1 MEKSAKPVREVTRR
15 QLSRWQRQRKRQRII
30 SALGISVIAAVLVIL
45 RSGWYIGQYRPLH
58 ETVITVNDTE
68 FNMDYY
74 VKTLRFFG
82 EGQPSVYVRSL
93 TDQVTRIIQRNELV
107 RQEAE
112 SKLGISVSQ
121 QEIDEELKRSAP
133 PLSEDYQD
141 LAGAKLLTS
150 KLEEY
155 FEQQILVS
163 TEQRQLMVMFLENE
177 VQAGELRTRLEAG
190 EDFAELSGEFSL
202 DGLSDNGSLGWQVKN
217 LLELKLGTSIPGDY
231 AFGAEVGALS
241 QPLYDETMTK
251 SVGYWLIEVLEREAD
266 VEEANVQ
273 VILLGSEK
281 EAQEVR
287 TRLEAGEDFAA
298 LAKELSRLDGA
309 EADGGYL
316 GLLTPGMMTPAFDE
330 VVFGAELEPGAIS
343 EPVKDTDIMTE
354 GGYWLVK
361 IVDKADDMQIA
372 EADRDLLKAK
382 AFNDWLEALWDDPE
396 NIVDSYLNDKQKAWA
411 TERVSS
417 SQN

>member
-1 MEKSAKPVREVTRR
+1 MEKPAREVTRR

-30 SALGISVIAAVLVIL
+30 NALGISVIAAVLVIVG
-45 RSGWYIGQYRPLH
+45 SGWYIGQYRPLH

-74 VKTLRFFG
+74 VKMLRFFG

-93 TDQVTRIIQRNELV
+93 TDQVTSIIQRNELV

-121 QEIDEELKRSAP
+121 QEIDEELKRSDS

-141 LAGAKLLTS
+141 LVGAQLLTS

-155 FEQQILVS
+155 FEQQIPLS
-163 TEQRQLMVMFLENE
+163 TEQRQLMAMFLESE

-190 EDFAELSGEFSL
+190 EDFAQMAGEFSL
-202 DGLSDNGSLGWQVKN
+202 AGLSDNGSLGWQVKD

-251 SVGYWLIEVLEREAD
+251 SVGYWLIEVLEREED

-273 VILLGSEK
+273 AILLGSEK

-287 TRLEAGEDFAA
+287 AGLEAGEDFAA
-298 LAKELSRLDGA
+298 LAKELSQLDGA
-309 EADGGYL
+309 EADSGYL
-316 GLLTPGMMTPAFDE
+316 GLLTPGMATPAFDE

-343 EPVKDTDIMTE
+343 EPVRDTDIMTE

-361 IVDKADDMQIA
+361 VVDKAADMQIA
-372 EADRDLLKAK
+372 EADRDLLKAQ
-382 AFNDWLEALWDDPE
+382 ALNDWLAALWDDPD
-396 NIVDSYLNDKQKAWA
+396 NMVDSYLDDKQKAWA
-411 TERVSS
+411 VARVSS